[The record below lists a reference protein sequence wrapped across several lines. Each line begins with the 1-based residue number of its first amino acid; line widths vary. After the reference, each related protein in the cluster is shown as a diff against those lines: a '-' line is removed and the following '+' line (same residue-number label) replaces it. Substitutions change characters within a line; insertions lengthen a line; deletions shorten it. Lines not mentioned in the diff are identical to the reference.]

1 MAQWECVVHLD
12 TAYLQ
17 KVDDLYSDEAFPM
30 DVRHYLALWI
40 ESQDWVKATQDESL
54 ASVLFHIL
62 LENLDN
68 QYSYFSQT
76 EGSFLQQCNIRK
88 FKQNFQAVYQE
99 EPRSLARVICM
110 LLAQEKEII
119 REAQLAEKVQMLQ
132 VQPSQMELDNQRNM
146 ERKFVDL
153 RSRVQEMDQSVKL
166 LEEQQD
172 EFDFRYKIHLQEGEQ
187 GNNGMKYLQELLNKL
202 DASRK
207 NCLARMRELL
217 SEGDALLNFMV
228 NEELRDWTR
237 RQQKACIGAP
247 EDVSLDVLENWF
259 TVEAECLFHL
269 RRFLKKLEELCGKV
283 TYERDPFKVEQP
295 DLQKQV
301 DHLLTTLLKS
311 AFVVE
316 KQPIMPQ
323 GKGPL
328 VLRTSVQFSVKT
340 RLLVKFPELNH
351 SMKVTAVIDRDVVK
365 EKGYRRFN
373 ILGTSSK
380 ALTMSE
386 TSSSGMVAEFRHLT
400 LKEQKAGGG
409 GKGCGEGTL
418 SVTEELHILSFETHF
433 NLHGLSVDIQAS
445 SLPVVIISNSSQ
457 QQSAWASILWFNTLC
472 SDPKNLSFFSS
483 PMMAT
488 WAQFSDML
496 SWQFQ
501 GNTKRGLND
510 DQKLMIAHKL
520 FGRQPSYDNC
530 LIPWARFS
538 KENLPDVNFS
548 FCAWIDGILTL
559 VKSYLEDLWNDGYIM
574 GFVSKKKEKTLL
586 KGRLA
591 GTFLLRFSES
601 CRDGAITFS
610 WVEHL
615 DNGKANVR
623 SVKPFTKQELSQI
636 PFSEVIHHFQIL
648 VAENVPENPL
658 HYLYPDIPKDDAFGK
673 YYAQSNQGE
682 ESRMKAYLG
691 TRLIVVCPENT
702 TDVQTPAPADTE
714 HLEEGV
720 QMSASFSAQM
730 PAPEA
735 DFSLAIGDFELMP
748 TELLLADNP
757 GNGIEPSNV
766 LLNDPLMP
774 TPSDFPTLEASLLYD
789 EPTLQF
795 HDLTEDGMWPLVS
808 EAHGQQAGYSVPP
821 ILLQ

>member
-12 TAYLQ
+12 TVYLQ
-17 KVDDLYSDEAFPM
+17 KVDELYSSEAFPM
-30 DVRHYLALWI
+30 DVRYYLSHWI
-40 ESQDWVKATQDESL
+40 ESQDWEKATQDMSL

-68 QYSYFSQT
+68 QYSFFSQT
-76 EGSFLQQCNIRK
+76 EGGFLQQCNIRR

-99 EPRSLARVICM
+99 EPCSLARVICM

-119 REAQLAEKVQMLQ
+119 KEAQLAEKVQMLQ
-132 VQPSQMELDNQRNM
+132 MQPSQMELDNQRNV

-172 EFDFRYKIHLQEGEQ
+172 EFDFRYKIHSQEGDQ

-207 NCLARMRELL
+207 HCLARMRVLL
-217 SEGDALLNFMV
+217 SEGEALLNFLV
-228 NEELRDWTR
+228 NEELRDWRR

-247 EDVSLDVLENWF
+247 EDVSLDMLENWF

-295 DLQKQV
+295 DLQKQA

-340 RLLVKFPELNH
+340 R
-351 SMKVTAVIDRDVVK
+351 
-365 EKGYRRFN
+365 YRRFN

-386 TSSSGMVAEFRHLT
+386 TSSSGMVAEFRHL
-400 LKEQKAGGG
+400 
-409 GKGCGEGTL
+409 GTL

-433 NLHGLSVDIQAS
+433 NLHGLSVDIQ
-445 SLPVVIISNSSQ
+445 
-457 QQSAWASILWFNTLC
+457 
-472 SDPKNLSFFSS
+472 NLSFFSS

-488 WAQFSDML
+488 WTQFSDML

-501 GNTKRGLND
+501 GNTNRGLNE

-520 FGRQPSYDNC
+520 FGGYLTGRVQQLVPIYTWTHLTDC
-530 LIPWARFS
+530 FAF
-538 KENLPDVNFS
+538 ENLPDVNFS
-548 FCAWIDGILTL
+548 FWAWIDGILTL

-574 GFVSKKKEKTLL
+574 GFVSKKREKTLL

-691 TRLIVVCPENT
+691 TKLIVVCPENT

-714 HLEEGV
+714 HPKEGV
-720 QMSASFSAQM
+720 QMSASFSAQK
-730 PAPEA
+730 PASEGEDLPGWHGHTHSFGVSDQSASFPPA
-735 DFSLAIGDFELMP
+735 DFSFAIDDFGLMP
-748 TELLLADNP
+748 AELLLTDTP
-757 GNGIEPSNV
+757 GNSIQPSDV

-774 TPSDFPTLEASLLYD
+774 APSDFPTLEAGLPHN
-789 EPTLQF
+789 EPTLLF
-795 HDLTEDGMWPLVS
+795 HDFSEDGTWPLVS